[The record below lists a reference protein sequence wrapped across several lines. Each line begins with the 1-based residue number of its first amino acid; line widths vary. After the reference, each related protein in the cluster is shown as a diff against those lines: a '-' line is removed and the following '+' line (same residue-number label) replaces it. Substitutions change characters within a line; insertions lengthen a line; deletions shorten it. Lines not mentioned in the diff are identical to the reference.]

1 MKEKHDNKTTATS
14 VKTPYLMIVW
24 ITFTAQHMPGE
35 HGSVLDRHCELCN
48 LQTPLWL
55 ALVSRCAVR
64 VVAWDNT
71 TACIQKIKT
80 ASLICNSPVTT
91 SNMDI
96 NAPEQNTFE
105 RLQNAP
111 ASSLMC
117 QVTPTARV
125 DSNFCHHRSRTEK
138 KYKYCLGR
146 MHLPEDFLF
155 VCTPSRTHV
164 ILFVCTPSRTHVIL
178 FVSIANYTFENSCMK
193 HQATNVWWHRFT
205 RHQHGCFTPGKT
217 GPRTQ

>member
-1 MKEKHDNKTTATS
+1 M
-14 VKTPYLMIVW
+14 
-24 ITFTAQHMPGE
+24 
-35 HGSVLDRHCELCN
+35 
-48 LQTPLWL
+48 
-55 ALVSRCAVR
+55 
-64 VVAWDNT
+64 VAWDNT

-146 MHLPEDFLF
+146 MHLPDDFLF
-155 VCTPSRTHV
+155 
-164 ILFVCTPSRTHVIL
+164 ICTPSRTHVIL

-193 HQATNVWWHRFT
+193 HQATNVCT
-205 RHQHGCFTPGKT
+205 RVMTQIYSTSARVLYPRKN
-217 GPRTQ
+217 GP